1 MSASFPGLR
10 GALRA
15 LLLCVAALS
24 FGSACASDGATLR
37 FGGYERTYRIYRPA
51 SVGSKPVPLVVA
63 LHGGFGTGQN
73 MEDQTGF
80 DALAD
85 RYGFIV
91 VYPDGVRR
99 AWNAGTCCATPM
111 KEKIDDVGFVRA
123 VIAEVESRYP
133 IDRTRVY
140 GTGFSNGAMLLH
152 RIACEAPDTFTAI
165 APVSGGPMV
174 DQCDLRRPIPTLL
187 IQGKADPRIPWNGG
201 VFEGSYR
208 PSIASIV
215 KSFAQRNHCSADETT
230 TYDSDGVECRTL
242 RGCSSGDEVSW
253 CGLDGVGHQ
262 WAGGKT
268 YLKMLL
274 GANNDRFSASQR
286 IWSFFTQYP
295 KKSS

>member
-1 MSASFPGLR
+1 MSASFPSLR

-37 FGGYERTYRIYRPA
+37 FGGYDRTYRIYRPA

-152 RIACEAPDTFTAI
+152 RIACEAPDTFVAI

-174 DQCDLRRPIPTLL
+174 STCNERTPIPTLL
-187 IQGKADPRIPWNGG
+187 IQGIADPRIPWNGG
-201 VFEGSYR
+201 VFDGSYR
-208 PSIASIV
+208 PSIKDIV
-215 KSFAQRNHCSADETT
+215 SRFGKRNECSTQEQQ
-230 TYDSDGVECRTL
+230 TYDADGVQCHTLGGCR
-242 RGCSSGDEVSW
+242 SGDEVSW
-253 CGLDGVGHQ
+253 CGLTGAGHQ
-262 WAGGKT
+262 WPGGKT
-268 YLKMLL
+268 YVKFLL
-274 GANNDRFSASQR
+274 GANNERFNASQK
-286 IWSFFTQYP
+286 IWTFFTKYR
-295 KKSS
+295 KKN